1 MEIKQYKPLALVF
14 YMDWNGNRNALPLD
28 DNQRQAFKETIEQ
41 SKMVEL
47 DGVVINTYDI
57 KEIRPAYLTTELEKY
72 YYSRTWQERS
82 FLTQRARTQSKDR
95 KIHPIE
101 WFWELWDQKAIEK
114 MEALLDGMRSPK
126 SEMKPEEKSDSKP
139 LTPEQKVKVKEQFQ
153 RLKEHLSIKKQ

>member
-28 DNQRQAFKETIEQ
+28 DNQRQSFKEAIEQ
-41 SKMVEL
+41 SKMIEL
-47 DGVVINTYDI
+47 DGVIINTYDI
-57 KEIRPAYLTTELEKY
+57 KEIRPAHLTTELEKY

-101 WFWELWDQKAIEK
+101 WFWELLDQKAIEK

-126 SEMKPEEKSDSKP
+126 ETKPEEKLDSNP
-139 LTPEQKVKVKEQFQ
+139 LTPEKKVKVKEQFQ
-153 RLKEHLSIKKQ
+153 SLKEYLSLKK

>member
-28 DNQRQAFKETIEQ
+28 DNQRQAFKEAIEQ
-41 SKMVEL
+41 SKMIEL
-47 DGVVINTYDI
+47 DGVIINTYDI
-57 KEIRPAYLTTELEKY
+57 KEIRPAHLTTELEKY
-72 YYSRTWQERS
+72 YYSRTWQERI
-82 FLTQRARTQSKDR
+82 FLTQRAKNQSKDR

-126 SEMKPEEKSDSKP
+126 ETKPEEKSDSKP

-153 RLKEHLSIKKQ
+153 RLKEHLSIKK

>member
-28 DNQRQAFKETIEQ
+28 DNQRQSFKEAIEQ
-41 SKMVEL
+41 SKMIEL
-47 DGVVINTYDI
+47 DGVIINTYDI
-57 KEIRPAYLTTELEKY
+57 KEIRPAHLTTELEKY

-101 WFWELWDQKAIEK
+101 WFWELLDQKAIEK

-126 SEMKPEEKSDSKP
+126 ETKPEEKLDSNP

-153 RLKEHLSIKKQ
+153 SLKEYLSLKK

>member
-28 DNQRQAFKETIEQ
+28 DNQRQPFKEAIEQ
-41 SKMVEL
+41 SKMIEL
-47 DGVVINTYDI
+47 DGVIINTYDI
-57 KEIRPAYLTTELEKY
+57 KEIRPAHLTTELEKY

-82 FLTQRARTQSKDR
+82 FLTQRAKNQSKDR

>member
-57 KEIRPAYLTTELEKY
+57 KEIRPAHLTTELEKY
-72 YYSRTWQERS
+72 YYSRTWQERI

-126 SEMKPEEKSDSKP
+126 ETKPEEKSDSKP

>member
-28 DNQRQAFKETIEQ
+28 DTQRQAFKETIEQ

-57 KEIRPAYLTTELEKY
+57 KEIRPAHLTTELEKY
-72 YYSRTWQERS
+72 YYS
-82 FLTQRARTQSKDR
+82 RTQSKDR

-126 SEMKPEEKSDSKP
+126 ETKPEEKSDSKP

>member
-28 DNQRQAFKETIEQ
+28 DNQRQSFKEAIEQ
-41 SKMVEL
+41 SKMIEL
-47 DGVVINTYDI
+47 DGVIINTYDI
-57 KEIRPAYLTTELEKY
+57 KEIRPAHLTTELEKY

-82 FLTQRARTQSKDR
+82 FLTQRAKNQSKDR

-126 SEMKPEEKSDSKP
+126 ETKPEEKLDSNP

-153 RLKEHLSIKKQ
+153 SLKEYLSLKK

>member
-57 KEIRPAYLTTELEKY
+57 KEIRPAHLTTELEKY

-82 FLTQRARTQSKDR
+82 FLTQRAKNQSKDR

-126 SEMKPEEKSDSKP
+126 ETKPEEKSDSKP

-153 RLKEHLSIKKQ
+153 RLKEHLSLKK

>member
-57 KEIRPAYLTTELEKY
+57 KEIRPAHLTTELEKY

-82 FLTQRARTQSKDR
+82 FLTQRAKNQSKDR

-126 SEMKPEEKSDSKP
+126 ETKPEVKSDSKS

-153 RLKEHLSIKKQ
+153 RLKEHLSLKK

>member
-28 DNQRQAFKETIEQ
+28 DTQRQAFKEAIEQ
-41 SKMVEL
+41 SKMIEL
-47 DGVVINTYDI
+47 DGVIINTYDI
-57 KEIRPAYLTTELEKY
+57 KEIRPAHLTTELEKY
-72 YYSRTWQERS
+72 YYSRTWQERI
-82 FLTQRARTQSKDR
+82 FLTQRAKNQSKDR

-126 SEMKPEEKSDSKP
+126 ETKPEEKSDSKP

-153 RLKEHLSIKKQ
+153 RLKEHLSIKK

>member
-28 DNQRQAFKETIEQ
+28 DNQRQPFKEAIEQ
-41 SKMVEL
+41 SKMIEL
-47 DGVVINTYDI
+47 DGVIINTYDI
-57 KEIRPAYLTTELEKY
+57 KEIRPAHLTTELEKY
-72 YYSRTWQERS
+72 YYSRTWEERS

-126 SEMKPEEKSDSKP
+126 ETKPEQKSDSKP
-139 LTPEQKVKVKEQFQ
+139 LTPEQKV
-153 RLKEHLSIKKQ
+153 